1 MPNPPE
7 ICSREEHPANAS
19 VSINSRVFG
28 KLICFREEHPAK
40 ALFSIETRLA
50 GREISAKD
58 VHSMKQHSF
67 ICEILS
73 GNVMFE
79 REEQ

>member
-58 VHSMKQHSF
+58 VQPLYLQP
-67 ICEILS
+67 IIT
-73 GNVMFE
+73 
-79 REEQ
+79 Q